1 MQTAPTTQ
9 APSVHRKKIG
19 DIVVTSIT
27 DGVLHGNF
35 GLVKGI
41 DEADAKKVLASRYR
55 SLEPIFTI
63 NCFVVHTGGKC
74 VLIDTGGGNNP
85 MFAAGGL
92 PAALN
97 AAGISPDTVDT
108 ILMSHLHP
116 DHSGGLTAEDGRAMF
131 PNAELLL
138 HADEARFWLETT
150 NPPDEMKPYFDSA
163 QAAVKPYKERMRT
176 FTKGE
181 VAPGIESE
189 PLPGHTPGH
198 TGFHIGSGKERAA
211 DVDGHRAPAGAAVA
225 PPPTSTSPSMPTP
238 SRQRRTAGGCSTRS
252 QPTAC
257 WWRARTSTSR
267 RSRTSRRRAA
277 AATPSSRTCGG
288 PTSASRSSAARRGP

>member
-9 APSVHRKKIG
+9 APSIHRKKIG

-27 DGVLHGNF
+27 DGVLHGNY

-41 DEADAKKVLASRYR
+41 DEADAKKVFASGYR

-74 VLIDTGGGNNP
+74 ILIDSGAGKNP

-97 AAGISPDTVDT
+97 AAGVSPDTVDT

-116 DHSGGLTAEDGRAMF
+116 DHSGGLAAEDGRAVF

-138 HADEARFWLETT
+138 HADEAKFWLETT
-150 NPPDEMKPYFDSA
+150 NPPDEMKPYFQSA
-163 QAAVKPYKERMRT
+163 QAAVKPYKDRMRT

-198 TGFHIGSGKERAA
+198 TGFHIGSGKDELLMWTDIVHLPALQSRHPDVYVAFDA
-211 DVDGHRAPAGAAVA
+211 DPEQAKAH
-225 PPPTSTSPSMPTP
+225 
-238 SRQRRTAGGCSTRS
+238 
-252 QPTAC
+252 
-257 WWRARTSTSR
+257 
-267 RSRTSRRRAA
+267 RRRLFDKV
-277 AATPSSRTCGG
+277 ATDGLLVAGSHLDFPALAHLEKASGG
-288 PTSASRSSAARRGP
+288 GYAFIPEVWRPYLG